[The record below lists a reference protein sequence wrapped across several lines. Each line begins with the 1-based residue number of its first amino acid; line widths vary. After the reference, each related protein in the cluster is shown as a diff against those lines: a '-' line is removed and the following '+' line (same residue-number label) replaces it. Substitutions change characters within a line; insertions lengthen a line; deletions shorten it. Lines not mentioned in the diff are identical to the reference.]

1 MPAPDDVP
9 ARDSH
14 GKRFAGPVAI
24 VDDDPSVRRA
34 LARLLRSVGVE
45 AVAHGSGPDFL
56 GSRALHDV
64 DCLVL
69 DVHMPG
75 MSGIEVLDEVQVAA
89 SKLPV
94 VLMPGRYEADFAQ
107 RALAAGA
114 SAFLRKPFSDEELFD
129 AITEATGEHLS

>member
-1 MPAPDDVP
+1 MTPDTN
-9 ARDSH
+9 
-14 GKRFAGPVAI
+14 RFAGAVAI
-24 VDDDPSVRRA
+24 VDDDLSVRRA
-34 LARLLRSVGVE
+34 LARLLRSIGVDVVTH
-45 AVAHGSGPDFL
+45 ASGPEFL
-56 GSRALHDV
+56 ASPGLHDV

-75 MSGIEVLDEVQVAA
+75 MSGIEVLDEVRVAA

-94 VLMPGRYEADFAQ
+94 VLMTGRYESDFAQ

-114 SAFLRKPFSDEELFD
+114 SAFLRKPFSDEELSA